1 MPVLA
6 GGKLCSF
13 KGTYPAEAMRDA
25 ECFKKAIRADVQ
37 TRPGHKKPRSQ
48 RCSPAKKCETET
60 ICTKL
65 RVFMGFR
72 SFPFVMQIRE
82 MILREKMLNL
92 ESRSRLQPNADRQA
106 SWQAIVRHERQMI
119 IALKA

>member
-1 MPVLA
+1 MASCAALKEPILQ
-6 GGKLCSF
+6 KP
-13 KGTYPAEAMRDA
+13 YEMRNA
-25 ECFKKAIRADVQ
+25 FKKTIRADVQ

-60 ICTKL
+60 ICIKL

-92 ESRSRLQPNADRQA
+92 ESRSRLERRQTSKLA
-106 SWQAIVRHERQMI
+106 GNRSARTTNDYCIKSLRD
-119 IALKA
+119 